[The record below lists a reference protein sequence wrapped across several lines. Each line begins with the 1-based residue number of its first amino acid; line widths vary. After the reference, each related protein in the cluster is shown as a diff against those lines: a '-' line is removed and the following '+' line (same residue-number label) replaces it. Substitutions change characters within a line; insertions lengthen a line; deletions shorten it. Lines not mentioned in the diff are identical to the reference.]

1 MVAIQ
6 TSLIFVLGFL
16 IFSVSVIEHA
26 GAVRKPFPY
35 SCKLRSYKQKFRPSN
50 PTLCQPIRIR
60 INKCV
65 GSCPSSA
72 FPIIPSQDGGEY
84 FKKICECCNAK
95 ISAKS
100 YVVKFKGNKCQETKT
115 ISKIES
121 CECKPC
127 NSRDD

>member
-1 MVAIQ
+1 MVTIQ
-6 TSLIFVLGFL
+6 TSAIIVLGFL
-16 IFSVSVIEHA
+16 IFSVSVLEHTEA
-26 GAVRKPFPY
+26 IRKLFPY

-50 PTLCQPIRIR
+50 PALCQPIRIR

-72 FPIIPSQDGGEY
+72 FPIISQNGML

-95 ISAKS
+95 ISRIP
-100 YVVKFKGNKCQETKT
+100 YVIKFKGNKCQETKT

-121 CECKPC
+121 CGCKTC
-127 NSRDD
+127 NSRDEI